1 MKGGKPIFRTN
12 LTILSVGAAMTLTCS
27 FVVAYGDIRVLRP
40 DSPLYGNPVWPV
52 LILSLGIGGI
62 LLLLG
67 RGGDIPLVA
76 TRLLGVLA
84 LLPLALGV
92 VVTASLASATALA
105 VLVPSLAAA
114 GFAVLKSEAD
124 PKDSTHYL
132 HDVLVGSVLLL
143 FGILRFL
150 LPPARPLPF
159 EPAAQAGAA
168 LVGAFVLS
176 ACLRLPASRTAAA
189 ARATGGLALLGLA
202 AASATI
208 TRQPA
213 LGVFLAPMGLIALL
227 APWLRPFG
235 AASPD
240 DPGLTEENRVVFRFQ
255 KVTELVAW
263 SIYAFALFHSYF
275 SPPATGHG
283 LMFLFTLAFIAFVY
297 LYELAPASEATYA
310 SFHRSSIVNV
320 ALLAV
325 VAHLTGGLLS
335 PYAWFFVFIPISGSI
350 SVVPGFTLRRLNL
363 ILAYYAAETAYF
375 WWIGALNRQVI
386 INHLM
391 LQVFVIG
398 LTGIYAYRLSERRR
412 EVDAELRATND
423 GLKRAVAREQEARK
437 EADRQAAEI
446 ERAKQRDEAIMAS
459 LADGVVVVDASGKV
473 SFMNLAAERFTGLSR
488 QEGEGKP
495 LKDALKLRVGE
506 AAADLEPLLKAV
518 LGGNAVPLP
527 EDATVIGED
536 GRKIDIDGAA
546 VPVFGADGK
555 ANAAVF
561 ALRDVTYLREVD
573 QMKTS
578 FLSVA
583 AHQLR
588 TPLSTIRWYLELLND
603 PEEGRLKKNQKLFAE
618 NAYESLRKMISL
630 VNRLL
635 AVTRLEA
642 GRVPVKPAPTHLG
655 RLTREIV
662 SDLGI
667 KLKER
672 KIDVHVNAPE
682 DLPEVPLD
690 PTLSREVFVNLVE
703 NAIRYTPDGGSIVI
717 EVQDVGEVLRWTI
730 QDTGIG
736 IPKDQQAKIF
746 EKFFRASNAVTHD
759 AAGSGLG
766 LYLAKFIVGTWNGEI
781 GFESA
786 EGKGTTFWVTVPKA
800 GMKAKAG
807 EVSLNA

>member
-1 MKGGKPIFRTN
+1 MKGGKPVFRTN
-12 LTILSVGAAMTLTCS
+12 LTILSTAASMTLAGA
-27 FVVAYGDIRVLRP
+27 FFVAYGGSRVLRP
-40 DSPLYGNPVWPV
+40 YSPLIGSPILPV
-52 LILSLGIGGI
+52 LMLSLGIGGI
-62 LLLLG
+62 LLILG
-67 RGGDIPLVA
+67 RGGEVPLISR
-76 TRLLGVLA
+76 RLVGGLA

-92 VVTASLASATALA
+92 AFGASIASATALA
-105 VLVPSLAAA
+105 VLVPTMAASA
-114 GFAVLKSEAD
+114 FAILKPAPALKD
-124 PKDSTHYL
+124 PTHHL
-132 HDVLVGSVLLL
+132 HDVLIGSILLL
-143 FGILRFL
+143 FGAFRFL
-150 LPPARPLPF
+150 LPPAHPLPF
-159 EPAAQAGAA
+159 EPAVQAGTA
-168 LVGAFVLS
+168 LVGAFVLL

-202 AASATI
+202 AASGFI

-227 APWLRPFG
+227 TPRLRPFG

-240 DPGLTEENRVVFRFQ
+240 EPGLSEENRIVFRFQ
-255 KVTELVAW
+255 KVSELVAW
-263 SIYAFALFHSYF
+263 SAYAFALIHSHF
-275 SPPATGHG
+275 SPPATRHG
-283 LMFLFTLAFIAFVY
+283 LMLLFTLAFIVFVY
-297 LYELAPASEATYA
+297 LYELVPASKATYA
-310 SFHRSSIVNV
+310 SFHRSSMVN
-320 ALLAV
+320 AAMLAV
-325 VAHLTGGLLS
+325 IAHLTGGLLS

-350 SVVPGFTLRRLNL
+350 SVVPGFALRRLAF
-363 ILAYYAAETAYF
+363 ILTYYAIETAYA
-375 WWIGALNRQVI
+375 WWIGALNRQVVV
-386 INHLM
+386 NHLL
-391 LQVFVIG
+391 LQTFIIG
-398 LTGIYAYRLSERRR
+398 LTGTYAYRLSERRR
-412 EVDAELRATND
+412 EADAELRATND
-423 GLKRAVAREQEARK
+423 DLMRAVAREQEARK

-446 ERAKQRDEAIMAS
+446 EQAKQRDEAIMAS
-459 LADGVVVVDASGKV
+459 LADGVIVADASGKV

-506 AAADLEPLLKAV
+506 AAVDLAPLVKEV
-518 LGGNAVPLP
+518 LGGNASPLP
-527 EDATVIGED
+527 QDAAVVGAD

-546 VPVFGADGK
+546 VPVFGVDGK
-555 ANAAVF
+555 AIAVVI

-573 QMKTS
+573 QMKTG

-588 TPLSTIRWYLELLND
+588 TPLSTIRWYLEMLND
-603 PEEGRLKKNQKLFAE
+603 PEEGRLKKNQKLFVE
-618 NAYESLRKMISL
+618 NAYESLRKMIGL

-662 SDLGI
+662 EDLRV
-667 KLKER
+667 KLRER
-672 KIDVHVNAPE
+672 KLDVRVNAPE
-682 DLPEVPLD
+682 DLPEVQLD
-690 PTLSREVFVNLVE
+690 PTLAREVFANLVE

-717 EVQDVGEVLRWTI
+717 EIQDSGEVLRWTVK
-730 QDTGIG
+730 DTGIG
-736 IPKDQQAKIF
+736 IPKDQQAKVF

-766 LYLAKFIVGTWNGEI
+766 LYLARFIVGTWNGEI

-786 EGKGTTFWVTVPKA
+786 EGKGTTFRMTVPKA